1 MPTERAAAN
10 ARAGAYLEVDL
21 KAIQENYR
29 RLKSRL
35 GRAECAAVIKADA
48 YGLGATQVGPALWAA
63 GARRF
68 FVALPD
74 EAIALRKVLPTAQV
88 YVLGGLFGG
97 AERDYL
103 AHGIC
108 PVLNS
113 LSEIAAWRALPRA
126 ERPPAALH
134 FDSGISRLGLPADE
148 AARLIEDPTLLRGI
162 EIGCVMSHLACA
174 EEPDHPLNQRQRQ
187 TFLAFSRAFPGLT
200 LSLANSS
207 GVFLGPDYHFDLAR
221 PGIAL
226 YGGNPTP
233 GSENPMT
240 SCIRLRS
247 RVLQVRD
254 IAPGESVGYGASF
267 TATQPTRIATVAIGY
282 ADGYSRYLSN
292 AGRLWLAEYCA
303 PIVGR
308 ISMDLITLDV
318 SELPADI
325 SMPGALVD
333 LIGDRETVDDIAE
346 RAGTIAYE
354 VLTSLGGR
362 FHRTYKEA

>member
-1 MPTERAAAN
+1 MPTERAAAH

-21 KAIQENYR
+21 SAIQENYR
-29 RLKSRL
+29 RLSGRL
-35 GRAECAAVIKADA
+35 GRAECAAVVKADA
-48 YGLGATQVGPALWAA
+48 YGLGVAKVAPALWAA

-74 EAIALRKVLPTAQV
+74 EAIAVRKVLPTAQV
-88 YVLGGLFGG
+88 FVLGGLFGG

-113 LSEIAAWRALPRA
+113 LGEIAAWRALPPA
-126 ERPPAALH
+126 ERPPAAIQ
-134 FDSGISRLGLPADE
+134 FDSGLSRLGLPADE
-148 AARLIEDPTLLRGI
+148 AARLIEDPSLLVGI
-162 EIGCVMSHLACA
+162 ELGFLMSHLACA
-174 EEPDHPLNQRQRQ
+174 EEQEHPLNSRQRQ
-187 TFLAFSRAFPGLT
+187 AFSDFCRRFPRMRR
-200 LSLANSS
+200 SFANSS
-207 GVFLGPDYHFDLAR
+207 GIFLGPEYHFDIAR
-221 PGIAL
+221 PGVAL

-233 GSENPMT
+233 GCENPMA

-247 RVLQVRD
+247 RILQVRD
-254 IAPGESVGYGASF
+254 IARGESVGYGATF
-267 TATQPTRIATVAIGY
+267 TATQPTRIATVATGY

-292 AGRLWLAEYCA
+292 IGRLWLADYCV

-318 SELPADI
+318 SGLPADI

-346 RAGTIAYE
+346 KAGTIAYE